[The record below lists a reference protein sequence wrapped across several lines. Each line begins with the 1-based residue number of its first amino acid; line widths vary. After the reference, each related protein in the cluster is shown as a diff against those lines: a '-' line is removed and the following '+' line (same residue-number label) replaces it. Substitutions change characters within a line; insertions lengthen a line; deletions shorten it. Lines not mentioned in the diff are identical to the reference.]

1 MKKLVFSAAL
11 VISVGLVGCSEK
23 TTDEEAQKDER
34 PMAEVSTED
43 ALNKETLS
51 LVNNEDGKVSEEEYK
66 QIKFGMTSEEVF
78 NIIGS
83 KGTVVSKSDTDV
95 DSHNFSIYKFET
107 DSESSVSE
115 MTFEGDK
122 LSYKA
127 QIGLETTKIEISL
140 EQLNKLEKG
149 MSKESAFAILGGR
162 GALIAES
169 EVLEIYSYNNQT
181 SDANVTVVFI
191 EDKFKSTGELKSSLQ
206 GINS

>member
-11 VISVGLVGCSEK
+11 VISVGLCSEK